1 MNHYEITTVASI
13 LNDALS
19 KEAETGRSRHTR
31 ARKPARARRRFAGK
45 PRQEQ
50 A

>member
-19 KEAETGRSRHTR
+19 KEAEGRSRHTR